1 MPWPSQSDSLGLAE
15 GAVTPV
21 RGAPLAPVSFDSNFD
36 RGQRPSRG
44 QRSSSRPWAD
54 RRQSQCH
61 EHEEQERERN
71 SERNSEGPQRMMS
84 VMDLWRSTCV
94 FFGAISRRPIED
106 QPILGWDRYRHFGLW
121 DSYVVPFRLR
131 HGPGTGATRGGR
143 WAGRTSRAPRGAARA
158 RWGIGVYGSAKPTVR
173 APVAFIISCLQGW
186 LVRGLLTLVHM
197 SSESNGRALACGS
210 GRATVHTHSCKRY
223 GLYCE
228 QALEVGLSA
237 RSRPRVRS
245 QARRR

>member
-106 QPILGWDRYRHFGLW
+106 QPILGWDRDRHFGLW
-121 DSYVVPFRLR
+121 GFLCCTFPSATWARNGR
-131 HGPGTGATRGGR
+131 HERRALGGAHV
-143 WAGRTSRAPRGAARA
+143 SRA
-158 RWGIGVYGSAKPTVR
+158 
-173 APVAFIISCLQGW
+173 
-186 LVRGLLTLVHM
+186 
-197 SSESNGRALACGS
+197 
-210 GRATVHTHSCKRY
+210 
-223 GLYCE
+223 
-228 QALEVGLSA
+228 
-237 RSRPRVRS
+237 
-245 QARRR
+245 ARRRACALGYRRLWIG